1 MSNFKQYLNTQ
12 EQAMLSRFLLKSII
26 LFIGSMFCQN
36 MLLAGT
42 DKIVVA
48 GGCFWCVEADF
59 EGLEGVKEA
68 ISGYT
73 GGTSENPTYK
83 EVVQGGTGHY
93 EAVEIEFDPAV
104 ITLDEILHIFL
115 RSVDVTDDG
124 GQFCDRGE
132 SYRTAIFTKNKKQND
147 KAKAAIEKAEQELD
161 RKIVTPIIKLE
172 KFYIAEDYH
181 QDYYKGENFVLTRF
195 GPRKQSNAY
204 KLYRN
209 SCRRDDTVKELWG
222 SSAQFTE

>member
-1 MSNFKQYLNTQ
+1 MVSKIL
-12 EQAMLSRFLLKSII
+12 AKILII
-26 LFIGSMFCQN
+26 FIGAMSTHN
-36 MLLAGT
+36 TLLAET
-42 DKIVVA
+42 NKVIVA

-59 EGLEGVKEA
+59 EGLDGVKEA

-73 GGTSENPTYK
+73 GGTLKNPSYK

-93 EAVEIEFDPAV
+93 EAVEIEFDSSV
-104 ITLDEILHIFL
+104 ISLDKILYIFL

-132 SYRTAIFTKNKKQND
+132 SYRTAIFTKNKSQNE
-147 KAKAAIEKAEQELD
+147 KAQSAIENAQDELG
-161 RKIVTPIIKLE
+161 RKIVTKVLE
-172 KFYIAEDYH
+172 LKNFYIAEDYH
-181 QDYYKGENFVLTRF
+181 QNYYKGENFVLTRF
-195 GPRKQSNAY
+195 GPRKQSKAY

-209 SCRRDDTVKELWG
+209 SCKRDDIVEELWG

>member
-1 MSNFKQYLNTQ
+1 MVSKIL
-12 EQAMLSRFLLKSII
+12 AKILII
-26 LFIGSMFCQN
+26 FIGAMSTHN
-36 MLLAGT
+36 TLLAET
-42 DKIVVA
+42 NKVIVA

-59 EGLEGVKEA
+59 EGLDGVKEA

-73 GGTSENPTYK
+73 GGALKNPSYK

-93 EAVEIEFDPAV
+93 EAVEIEFDSSV
-104 ITLDEILHIFL
+104 ISLEKILYIFL

-132 SYRTAIFTKNKKQND
+132 SYRTAIFIKNKSQNE
-147 KAKAAIEKAEQELD
+147 KAQSAIENAQDELG
-161 RKIVTPIIKLE
+161 RKIVTKVLE
-172 KFYIAEDYH
+172 LKNFYIAEDYH
-181 QDYYKGENFVLTRF
+181 QNYYKGENFVLTRF
-195 GPRKQSNAY
+195 GPRKQSKAY

-209 SCRRDDTVKELWG
+209 SCKRDDIVKELWG

>member
-1 MSNFKQYLNTQ
+1 
-12 EQAMLSRFLLKSII
+12 
-26 LFIGSMFCQN
+26 MFCQN

-93 EAVEIEFDPAV
+93 EAVEIEFDPDV
-104 ITLDEILHIFL
+104 ITLNEILHIFL

-132 SYRTAIFTKNKKQND
+132 SYRTAIFTKNKKQNE

-209 SCRRDDTVKELWG
+209 SCKRDDTVKELWG

>member
-1 MSNFKQYLNTQ
+1 MHFYMYVNVYRWQMVSKILAKTVIIFMVAIFAHNT
-12 EQAMLSRFLLKSII
+12 
-26 LFIGSMFCQN
+26 
-36 MLLAGT
+36 LLAKT
-42 DKIVVA
+42 DKVVLA

-59 EGLEGVKEA
+59 EGLDGVKEA

-73 GGTSENPTYK
+73 GGTLKNPSYK

-93 EAVEIEFDPAV
+93 EAVEIEFDSSV
-104 ITLDEILHIFL
+104 ISLDKILYIFL

-132 SYRTAIFTKNKKQND
+132 SYRTAIFTKNKSQNE
-147 KAKAAIEKAEQELD
+147 KAQSAIENAQDELG
-161 RKIVTPIIKLE
+161 RKIVTKVLE
-172 KFYIAEDYH
+172 LKNFYIAEDYH
-181 QDYYKGENFVLTRF
+181 QNYYKGENFVLTRF
-195 GPRKQSNAY
+195 GPRKQSKAY

-209 SCRRDDTVKELWG
+209 SCKRDDRVKELWG

>member
-1 MSNFKQYLNTQ
+1 MVSKIL
-12 EQAMLSRFLLKSII
+12 ARILII
-26 LFIGSMFCQN
+26 FIGAISTYN
-36 MLLAGT
+36 TLLAET
-42 DKIVVA
+42 DKVIVA

-59 EGLEGVKEA
+59 EGLDGVKEA

-73 GGTSENPTYK
+73 GGTLKNPSYK

-93 EAVEIEFDPAV
+93 EAVEIEFDSSV
-104 ITLDEILHIFL
+104 ISLDKILYIFL

-132 SYRTAIFTKNKKQND
+132 SYRTAIFTKNKSQNE
-147 KAKAAIEKAEQELD
+147 KAQSAIENAQDELG
-161 RKIVTPIIKLE
+161 RKIVTKVLE
-172 KFYIAEDYH
+172 LKNFYIAEDYH
-181 QDYYKGENFVLTRF
+181 QNYYKGENFVLTRF
-195 GPRKQSNAY
+195 GPRKQSKAY

-209 SCRRDDTVKELWG
+209 SCKRDDIVKELWG

>member
-1 MSNFKQYLNTQ
+1 MSTQNT
-12 EQAMLSRFLLKSII
+12 
-26 LFIGSMFCQN
+26 
-36 MLLAGT
+36 LLAET
-42 DKIVVA
+42 NKVIVA

-59 EGLEGVKEA
+59 EGLDGVKEA

-73 GGTSENPTYK
+73 GGTLKNPSYK

-93 EAVEIEFDPAV
+93 EAVEIEFDSSV
-104 ITLDEILHIFL
+104 ISLDKILYIFL

-132 SYRTAIFTKNKKQND
+132 SYRTAIFTKNKSQNE
-147 KAKAAIEKAEQELD
+147 KAQSAIENAQDELG
-161 RKIVTPIIKLE
+161 RKIVTKVLE
-172 KFYIAEDYH
+172 LKNFYIAEDYH
-181 QDYYKGENFVLTRF
+181 QNYYKGENFVLTRF
-195 GPRKQSNAY
+195 GPRKQSKAY

-209 SCRRDDTVKELWG
+209 SCKRDDIVKELWG

>member
-1 MSNFKQYLNTQ
+1 MVSKIL
-12 EQAMLSRFLLKSII
+12 AKILII
-26 LFIGSMFCQN
+26 FIGAISTYN
-36 MLLAGT
+36 TSLAET
-42 DKIVVA
+42 DKVIVA

-59 EGLEGVKEA
+59 EGLDGVKEA

-73 GGTSENPTYK
+73 GGTLKNPSYK

-93 EAVEIEFDPAV
+93 EAVEIEFDSS
-104 ITLDEILHIFL
+104 IISLDKILYIFL

-132 SYRTAIFTKNKKQND
+132 SYRTAIFTKNKSQNE
-147 KAKAAIEKAEQELD
+147 KAHSAIENAQDELG
-161 RKIVTPIIKLE
+161 RKIVTKVLE
-172 KFYIAEDYH
+172 LKNFYIAEDYH
-181 QDYYKGENFVLTRF
+181 QNYYKGENFVLTRF
-195 GPRKQSNAY
+195 GPRKQSKAY

-209 SCRRDDTVKELWG
+209 SCKRDDRVKELWG